1 MYSQAIETQTI
12 GFYRKKKN
20 ITVVLHRM
28 FPLAVFFCCLF
39 NFGPIGFTDACMVD
53 SATFLRFSHENPSRL
68 VCSQSERKKLL
79 QMDKTFT
86 LGWGVLPY
94 INYIDVCRPI
104 GKGFCA
110 VLV

>member
-1 MYSQAIETQTI
+1 
-12 GFYRKKKN
+12 
-20 ITVVLHRM
+20 
-28 FPLAVFFCCLF
+28 
-39 NFGPIGFTDACMVD
+39 
-53 SATFLRFSHENPSRL
+53 
-68 VCSQSERKKLL
+68 
-79 QMDKTFT
+79 MDKTFT